1 MNDTKNNMNRIPLPK
16 SFTASPT
23 RTRSSISKS
32 LRSSP
37 LFVPAFCRGLWL
49 PLPAR
54 RPAPREVGG
63 WTRRGATRKE
73 GPHVLA
79 LQPGHRRR
87 RLWCTSLFF
96 LLPLHRRRR
105 PQQPPA
111 SPRRLHVYCSI
122 HGGCPILGGGCATC
136 LSHGYHEPDEEP
148 MRPGRKTERAT
159 QTICAGPVEAF
170 ARGPGVRRWRDRGTG
185 YKRRL
190 PPRIGTHLSLTPK
203 TPDKVSTCISPTP
216 SLLSLWLC
224 CERGLH

>member
-1 MNDTKNNMNRIPLPK
+1 MKLSASLICLLYEGHEEQYEQDTSSK
-16 SFTASPT
+16 SFSVSPSW
-23 RTRSSISKS
+23 TRSSISKS

-87 RLWCTSLFF
+87 RLWCTPLFF

-122 HGGCPILGGGCATC
+122 HGGCPILGGGCATS
-136 LSHGYHEPDEEP
+136 LSHGYHELRKFRCALVGKQRGQRRRYAPALW
-148 MRPGRKTERAT
+148 RLSPGAPASAVGETEVPG
-159 QTICAGPVEAF
+159 IKGDGPLGSA
-170 ARGPGVRRWRDRGTG
+170 
-185 YKRRL
+185 L
-190 PPRIGTHLSLTPK
+190 I
-203 TPDKVSTCISPTP
+203 
-216 SLLSLWLC
+216 
-224 CERGLH
+224 